1 MKKKSFNTIEIEQRK
16 DRIAILRMTRASELN
31 TLSYEFMNEMY
42 EALIHLKFD
51 DQVRVIIITGM
62 GKAFCAGAEL
72 KLVKNFDALSS
83 RNYLRQVADLFTC
96 IEELEKPVIAAI
108 NGFALGGGFE
118 MAIACD
124 FRIMAEETKVGL
136 PEIHLGTLPNAGGLQ
151 RLPKL
156 VGRGKANEIVMLG
169 RHYTA
174 KEALEMGLIYRYA
187 PGSDLMNTALELAQ
201 ELAQKSL
208 IALRFGKTSLN
219 VAADLD
225 TKNAIRYGL
234 EAICMTFAAED
245 QKEGMKA
252 FLEKRKP
259 NFKDR

>member
-1 MKKKSFNTIEIEQRK
+1 MKKFETIELEQREDK
-16 DRIAILRMTRASELN
+16 IAILKMARANELN

-42 EALIHLKFD
+42 AALIQLKLN
-51 DQVRVIIITGM
+51 DQVKVVIITGQ

-72 KLVKNFDALSS
+72 KIVQNLNALSS
-83 RNYLRQVADLFTC
+83 RNYLRQVGELFTC

-108 NGFALGGGFE
+108 NGYALGGGFE

-124 FRIMAEETKVGL
+124 FRIMANEAKVGL
-136 PEIHLGTLPNAGGLQ
+136 PEINLGTLPNAGGLQ

-156 VGRGKANEIVMLG
+156 VGRGKANEIVLLG
-169 RHYTA
+169 KHFTA
-174 KEALEMGLIYRYA
+174 KEALEMGLIYRCV
-187 PGSDLMNTALELAQ
+187 PGNGLMDAALELAQ
-201 ELAQKSL
+201 ELAKKSL

-234 EAICMTFAAED
+234 EAICLTFAAED
-245 QKEGMKA
+245 KTEGIEA
-252 FLEKRKP
+252 FLGKRIP
-259 NFKDR
+259 VFKDK

>member
-1 MKKKSFNTIEIEQRK
+1 M
-16 DRIAILRMTRASELN
+16 
-31 TLSYEFMNEMY
+31 
-42 EALIHLKFD
+42 
-51 DQVRVIIITGM
+51 
-62 GKAFCAGAEL
+62 
-72 KLVKNFDALSS
+72 KLVQNFDALSS

-108 NGFALGGGFE
+108 NGYALGGGFE

-124 FRIMAEETKVGL
+124 FRIMAAETKVGL
-136 PEIHLGTLPNAGGLQ
+136 PEINLGTLPNAGGLQ

-156 VGRGKANEIVMLG
+156 VGRGKANELVLLG

-174 KEALEMGLIYRYA
+174 KEAFDMGLIYRYV
-187 PGSDLMNTALELAQ
+187 PGNDLMNAALELAQ
-201 ELAQKSL
+201 ELADKSL

-234 EAICMTFAAED
+234 EAICMTF
-245 QKEGMKA
+245 
-252 FLEKRKP
+252 
-259 NFKDR
+259 